1 MEKLTLGERELAI
14 RDCVGADSF
23 CLHLG
28 WNISILQAHIFRR
41 CVDGAPVRRRIR
53 VLDLLPARPAAA
65 DEGTGSSTY
74 TACTTT
80 ASYRGHPSEA

>member
-14 RDCVGADSF
+14 RDCVGAYSF
-23 CLHLG
+23 CLHLS
-28 WNISILQAHIFRR
+28 WNISILQAHISGR
-41 CVDGAPVRRRIR
+41 CADDAPVRRRIR

-65 DEGTGSSTY
+65 DEGTGSNIH

-80 ASYRGHPSEA
+80 ASHRGHPSEA